1 MKKTVTLII
10 TLILLC
16 LAMTAA
22 AAKPYFHPDYKLN
35 SVREIKLTDIDDSEN
50 IPENNFT
57 PDKTAATKTLS
68 AFLEAAG
75 KKKLIVTDLR
85 EESLQAQAGE
95 KNYAPKAVELR
106 ISINTFGYKTFEVPG
121 YYKTITVNET
131 RHYYDYNGVLHSY
144 TVPVDKQEWQPGYK
158 YKNAYLDLVYNFYD
172 INTGELIASF
182 ADSRAR
188 EYEVYPERGMLGR
201 SAKECVKKIFKQ

>member
-1 MKKTVTLII
+1 MKKNGNSHYNSYLTLLGNDHAI
-10 TLILLC
+10 
-16 LAMTAA
+16 
-22 AAKPYFHPDYKLN
+22 AKPYFHPDYKLN

-95 KNYAPKAVELR
+95 KNYAPKAVESAYFYQYLR
-106 ISINTFGYKTFEVPG
+106 
-121 YYKTITVNET
+121 
-131 RHYYDYNGVLHSY
+131 L
-144 TVPVDKQEWQPGYK
+144 
-158 YKNAYLDLVYNFYD
+158 
-172 INTGELIASF
+172 
-182 ADSRAR
+182 
-188 EYEVYPERGMLGR
+188 
-201 SAKECVKKIFKQ
+201 

>member
-35 SVREIKLTDIDDSEN
+35 SVREINLTDIDDSEN

-85 EESLQAQAGE
+85 EESLKAQAGE
-95 KNYAPKAVELR
+95 KKLC
-106 ISINTFGYKTFEVPG
+106 T
-121 YYKTITVNET
+121 
-131 RHYYDYNGVLHSY
+131 
-144 TVPVDKQEWQPGYK
+144 
-158 YKNAYLDLVYNFYD
+158 
-172 INTGELIASF
+172 
-182 ADSRAR
+182 
-188 EYEVYPERGMLGR
+188 
-201 SAKECVKKIFKQ
+201 